1 MCALCGGAPGVRSEQ
16 CYIAEDTKAKLLAH
30 AEDLKTFGVTLEEYR
45 PIQKSAGDKIAMIGL
60 ALQVAE
66 SLKPGIL
73 RALIL
78 YLREIA
84 IPKEDILRLRLD
96 EPEQVSEVLNGE
108 GSKNHHPDG
117 ARE

>member
-1 MCALCGGAPGVRSEQ
+1 
-16 CYIAEDTKAKLLAH
+16 
-30 AEDLKTFGVTLEEYR
+30 LKTFGVTLKEYR
-45 PIQKSAGDKIAMIGL
+45 PIQKSVGDKVAIIGI

-84 IPKEDILRLRLD
+84 IPREEILRLRLD
-96 EPEQVSEVLNGE
+96 EPEQVSEAFGE
-108 GSKNHHPDG
+108 VGYKDHNPDD
-117 ARE
+117 AME